1 VSPAPK
7 KQSAV
12 EKLQASTL
20 RPTQL
25 ELMGDDVDLT
35 DLYLSLNH
43 KDLDIRAAVQDVIG
57 DLTIQGASTVTVTV
71 TDRDRVLLRSGRLS
85 QRNDIEIDGLFFRLT
100 SVDKSGDTLTLA
112 FEDREVSIL
121 RTYNKPI
128 KQSLST
134 SRHKVTRAAFI
145 LRMITEVKE
154 TKIKYII
161 PELSKIQP
169 IGKLPQLPTDAS
181 KAANRSYGI
190 PKNNALTVK
199 GTKMDD
205 EQRKN
210 ANAILDTGVSQ
221 LVPLNATLV
230 RKMLVMSIM
239 CVIQESTLRNLR
251 GGDRDSVGLF
261 QQRGSMGWPASRD
274 IPVDSAAFFAALR
287 KVVTA
292 QPDIQYYAAVQ
303 AVQRSGFPTAY
314 AQWRTE
320 AERIVTAYG
329 EPGGDV
335 GAANNQASSSLLA
348 TQADYEFYRGVPPTT
363 KKAGWGKESSW
374 DAIQRLANEVQFR
387 AFFVSG
393 TFYYVSDD
401 DLLKSQPVAVL
412 DESSQGVDSIDGT
425 YAEGTK
431 SASITLVC
439 ECSRWVAPPGSVIQ
453 LKNMGPWDGRWLVN
467 DINRSMFS
475 RQATITLK
483 KRTPILPEPAASN
496 LASETGGTPVPATYS
511 GTPVGPPTVPDP
523 TSAAGKAVLAAESQL
538 GLPYR
543 WGAELEDVS
552 FDCSGLMQ
560 FAYGKAGLSIP
571 RVAQAQ
577 YDYGILVMD
586 GSLKEG
592 DLLFFGANSRSIEH
606 VGMYVGD
613 DTMIQAPH
621 TGAFV
626 ELVKNGAW
634 RSWTDPRYIGATR
647 PTAKGR

>member
-1 VSPAPK
+1 MSPAPK
-7 KQSAV
+7 KPSAV
-12 EKLQASTL
+12 DKLRESTL
-20 RPTQL
+20 KPTQL

-35 DLYLSLNH
+35 DLYLALNH
-43 KDLDIRAAVQDVIG
+43 KDIDIRAAVQDVVC
-57 DLTIQGASTVTVTV
+57 DLTVQGASTITVTV

-85 QRNDIEIDGLFFRLT
+85 QRNDIEVDGLYFRLT

-112 FEDREVSIL
+112 FEDREVSLL

-154 TKIKYII
+154 TKIRYVI

-169 IGKLPQLPTDAS
+169 IGKLAQLPSAAS
-181 KAANRSYGI
+181 TAANRSYGI

-199 GTKMDD
+199 GTKMDE
-205 EQRKN
+205 EQRAN
-210 ANAILDTGVSQ
+210 ANAILNTGVTQ
-221 LVPLNATLV
+221 LVPLNTTLV

-251 GGDRDSVGLF
+251 GGDLDSVGLF
-261 QQRGSMGWPASRD
+261 QQRASMGWPASRD
-274 IPVDSAAFFAALR
+274 IPVDSAAFFKQLR
-287 KVVTA
+287 AVVTA
-292 QPDIQYYAAVQ
+292 NPDIQYYAAIQ

-320 AERIVTAYG
+320 AERIVTAWG
-329 EPGGDV
+329 EPGGDT
-335 GAANNQASSSLLA
+335 GTANNQATSSA
-348 TQADYEFYRGVPPTT
+348 TEAQGDYEFYRGVPPTT

-387 AFFVSG
+387 AFFVAG

-412 DESSQGVDSIDGT
+412 DENSQGVDSIDGT

-439 ECSRWVAPPGSVIQ
+439 ECGRWVAPPGSVIQ

-483 KRTPILPEPAASN
+483 KKTPILPEPAQSN
-496 LASETGGTPVPATYS
+496 LDTSTGAAPAPTTYS
-511 GTPVGPPTVPDP
+511 GTPTGAPTVADP
-523 TSAAGKAVLAAESQL
+523 TSAAGKAVQAAESQL

-543 WGAELEDVS
+543 WGAELEDTF

-560 FAYGKAGLSIP
+560 FAYGKADITIP

-577 YDYGILVMD
+577 FDFGILVMD
-586 GSLKEG
+586 GNLKEG

-613 DTMIQAPH
+613 DTMIHAPH

-626 ELVKNGAW
+626 EYVKNGAW
-634 RSWTDPRYIGATR
+634 RSWTDPRYVGATR